1 MLLCQSVRLVLAIAM
16 SSSAIASA
24 VCGLLTPAQA
34 RSLILQAAPSSH
46 PNVTL
51 TIAQSEAGEMG
62 EMGEASLAQALILI
76 QQGMSQVNTGELE
89 SAVQYFD
96 QALGVSRE
104 MGDPYLEGLSLIA
117 RGRAL
122 LGLEQSEPGLE
133 SVQQGL
139 AIAQELGDSQL
150 EALAQGILNEAEAP

>member
-1 MLLCQSVRLVLAIAM
+1 MFLCQPVRLVLAIAI
-16 SSSAIASA
+16 SSSAIASLS
-24 VCGLLTPAQA
+24 CGLLTPAQA
-34 RSLILQAAPSSH
+34 RTLNLQPSTSSN
-46 PNVTL
+46 PDFPDL
-51 TIAQSEAGEMG
+51 TDALAQSEEAEAG
-62 EMGEASLAQALILI
+62 LARALILI

-104 MGDPYLEGLSLIA
+104 MGDPYLEGISLIA

-122 LGLEQSEPGLE
+122 LGLGQSELGLE

-139 AIAQELGDSQL
+139 AIAQDLGDSQL
-150 EALAQGILNEAEAP
+150 ESLAQSILNEAGSQ